1 MPNDYRALEG
11 SERTARAGAKRVAR
25 SRPGGSAHRQRTT
38 SKAPR
43 RPAASGISPLLAR
56 PRRASGSIFT
66 ERSLP
71 RTTERHRP
79 M

>member
-11 SERTARAGAKRVAR
+11 SERTARAGAKRVAAADPEEVLTV
-25 SRPGGSAHRQRTT
+25 SVDFEG
-38 SKAPR
+38 APTAR
-43 RPAASGISPLLAR
+43 RFRDLTALSQTPPSERKYLS
-56 PRRASGSIFT
+56 